1 MKRIFL
7 LCAALCC
14 AAVSHAQKWE
24 GLADT
29 PPMGWSS
36 WNKFACNVDEKMI
49 REIADALVSS
59 GLADAGTFI
68 SISMTAGTPPS
79 AMPTDFRSAIPSV
92 SRAV

>member
-36 WNKFACNVDEKMI
+36 WNKFA
-49 REIADALVSS
+49 A
-59 GLADAGTFI
+59 T
-68 SISMTAGTPPS
+68 SMKG
-79 AMPTDFRSAIPSV
+79 
-92 SRAV
+92 